1 MKKNLSVGVA
11 AHTSFLLQTFKEK
24 SEPVTE
30 TTYTEARKEERKE
43 RGRTYMEAGRGC
55 RTVHMRADRA
65 FHVKE

>member
-11 AHTSFLLQTFKEK
+11 AHTSFLLK

-30 TTYTEARKEERKE
+30 TTYTEARKEERKK